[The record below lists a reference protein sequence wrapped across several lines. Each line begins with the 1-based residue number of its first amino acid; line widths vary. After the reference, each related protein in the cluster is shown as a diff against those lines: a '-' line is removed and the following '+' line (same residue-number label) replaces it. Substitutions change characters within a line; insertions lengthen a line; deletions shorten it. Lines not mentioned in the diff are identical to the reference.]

1 MNLYMKTKNILM
13 LTLLA
18 GTCLPAMAQY
28 DIVDSVAYKKQ
39 TVDIGA
45 NRQFTREQSTAS
57 VNVITNKDVN
67 KRGAR
72 NIGNNILGQGGGLVS
87 LDGSGLYNAQ
97 NPTFY
102 IRGMQS
108 LSGSTPLFIV
118 DGVER
123 AIENVV
129 AEDVESVQILKDAAA
144 TALYGYKGANGVVLI
159 TTKHGQYDTKSFT
172 VTYDHV
178 FSFLTNKPK
187 MVDAATYASAVN
199 EAYRNQGSVGNV
211 AYSDAVISAYKNGTN
226 HLYYPNVNWADETFR
241 NVSNNDRFN
250 LEFKGGT
257 KNFRYYT
264 NVQLLTNKGF
274 IKNFQN
280 DGYSTQN
287 KYTRGSL
294 RSNMDIDLGP
304 KTKLHTHLYGLL
316 TEQSQPGSQA
326 DLWSM
331 IYQIPANA
339 FPVKVSDNVWGGNT
353 VYTTNNPVAQSQG
366 AAYYKNHQRA
376 LYADVQLEQDLS
388 AITEGLSVQGQIGYD
403 TWSNVYEDHSK
414 TYRYSYYEVSNIG
427 DVVADGSAPMSS
439 VLGSDSNMGTASDN
453 NSWIRRCIFNA
464 ALNYDRTFAAKH
476 SVYGQL
482 KYDYEFNDQTGTN
495 TTVYRHNVSLFGHY
509 GYDNRYLLDVALVES
524 GSSRLA
530 PGSKWAFSPNVSAA
544 WNISNEAFMKDV
556 KWVDFLKLRASWG
569 NQSLDVLPGGNIWTY
584 YDQFYLMNGNS
595 YPFDATYTGTQ
606 WGNTYMSTAMTQHL
620 GHEKATKLNVG
631 IDATL
636 FGGLNLSIDY
646 YYQHRYD
653 IWCSTAGS
661 YSSVFGLEAPYE
673 NVGVVNSKGFD
684 VSADYSKNINKD
696 LTINVGASV
705 TFNKTIVEEQAEA
718 PQLFANTSSTGLRY
732 GQAFGYVANGFFQ
745 KSDDL
750 NGDGIISAA
759 EMTEQGYPVQ
769 SFTTVYPGDVKY
781 VDLTGDDKI
790 DNNDRKAIGYSTTA
804 PDLYYNFHLG
814 AEYKGLGLDAMFQGV
829 SNWTGFMTTNGLYR
843 SAVATN
849 TLSQYL
855 YDNSWSAER
864 GNTENP
870 MFSRLSTT
878 GNANNDVNSTLN
890 MFDRSYLKLRYVELY
905 YHLPKTMLNKLS
917 FVNKVKVYVR
927 GTDLFTIDNLD
938 EADAASYGVTQPLTR
953 SLQIGAAVTF

>member
-1 MNLYMKTKNILM
+1 MKTKNIFM

-18 GTCLPAMAQY
+18 GVCLPAMAQY
-28 DIVDSVAYKKQ
+28 DIMDSVAYKKQ
-39 TVDIGA
+39 TLDIGA
-45 NRQFTREQSTAS
+45 NRQFTREQSTAAVS
-57 VNVITNKDVN
+57 VITNKDVN

-72 NIGNNILGQGGGLVS
+72 NIGNNILGQGSGLIS
-87 LDGSGLYNAQ
+87 LDGSGIYNDQ

-102 IRGMQS
+102 IRGLQS

-123 AIENVV
+123 AIQNVV

-159 TTKHGQYDTKSFT
+159 TTKHGKYDTKSITF
-172 VTYDHV
+172 TYDHV

-187 MVDAATYASAVN
+187 MADAATYASAVN
-199 EAYRNQGSVGNV
+199 EAYRNQGAVV
-211 AYSDAVISAYKNGTN
+211 PTYSDAVINAYRNGTN
-226 HLYYPNVNWADETFR
+226 PLYYPNVNWADETFR

-250 LEFKGGT
+250 IEFKGGT

-287 KYTRGSL
+287 KYTRGTL

-316 TEQSQPGSQA
+316 TEQSQPGAQA
-326 DLWSM
+326 DIWSM
-331 IYQIPANA
+331 IYQVPANA
-339 FPVKVSDNVWGGNT
+339 FPVKVSDAVWGGNT
-353 VYTTNNPVAQSQG
+353 VYTTNNPVAQSQA

-376 LYADVQLEQDLS
+376 LYADLQLNQDLS

-403 TWSNVYEDHSK
+403 TWSNVYENHSK
-414 TYRYSYYEVSNIG
+414 TYRYSYYEVPNAG
-427 DVVADGSAPMSS
+427 DVVADGNAPMSS
-439 VLGSDSNMGTASDN
+439 VLGSDSNMGTDSNN

-464 ALNYDRTFAAKH
+464 ALNYDRIFADKH

-482 KYDYEFNDQTGTN
+482 KYDYEYNDQTGTN

-544 WNISNEAFMKDV
+544 WNISNEAFLKDV
-556 KWVDFLKLRASWG
+556 AWLDFLKLRASWG
-569 NQSLDVLPGGNIWTY
+569 NQSLDVLPGDNVWTY
-584 YDQFYLMNGNS
+584 YNQFYLMNANT

-606 WGNTYMSTAMTQHL
+606 WGNTYLSTAMTQRL
-620 GHEKATKLNVG
+620 GHERSSKFNVG

-636 FGGLNLSIDY
+636 FGGLNLSLDY

-661 YSSVFGLEAPYE
+661 YSSVFGLDAPYE

-684 VSADYSKNINKD
+684 FSADYSKKINEN
-696 LTINVGASV
+696 LTINVGASL
-705 TFNKTIVEEQAEA
+705 TFNKTIVDEQAEA
-718 PQLFANTSSTGLRY
+718 PQLYANTSSTGCRY

-759 EMTEQGYPVQ
+759 EMTELGYPVQ

-814 AEYKGLGLDAMFQGV
+814 AEYKGIGFDAMFQGV
-829 SNWTGFMTTNGLYR
+829 GNWTGFMTTNGLYR

-855 YDNSWSAER
+855 YENSWSAER

-870 MFSRLSTT
+870 MFPRLSTT
-878 GNANNDVNSTLN
+878 SNANNDVNSTLN

-905 YHLPKTMLNKLS
+905 WNMPKTMLSKLNI
-917 FVNKVKVYVR
+917 VNNLKLYVR

-938 EADAASYGVTQPLTR
+938 EADAASYGVVQPLTR

>member
-1 MNLYMKTKNILM
+1 MKTKNIFM

-18 GTCLPAMAQY
+18 GVCLPAMAQY
-28 DIVDSVAYKKQ
+28 DIMDSVAYKKQ
-39 TVDIGA
+39 TLDIGA
-45 NRQFTREQSTAS
+45 NRQFTREQSTAAVS
-57 VNVITNKDVN
+57 VITNKDVN

-72 NIGNNILGQGGGLVS
+72 NIGNNILGQGSGLIS
-87 LDGSGLYNAQ
+87 LDGSGIYNDQ

-102 IRGMQS
+102 IRGLQS

-123 AIENVV
+123 AIQNVV

-159 TTKHGQYDTKSFT
+159 TTKHGKYDTKSITF
-172 VTYDHV
+172 TYDHV

-187 MVDAATYASAVN
+187 MADAVTYASVVN
-199 EAYRNQGSVGNV
+199 EAYRNQGAVV
-211 AYSDAVISAYKNGTN
+211 PTYSDAVINAYRNGTN
-226 HLYYPNVNWADETFR
+226 PLYYPNVNWADETFR

-250 LEFKGGT
+250 IEFKGGT

-287 KYTRGSL
+287 KYTRGTL

-316 TEQSQPGSQA
+316 TEQSQPGAQA
-326 DLWSM
+326 DIWSM
-331 IYQIPANA
+331 IYQVPANA
-339 FPVKVSDNVWGGNT
+339 FPVKVSDAVWGGNT
-353 VYTTNNPVAQSQG
+353 VYTTNNPVAQSQA

-376 LYADVQLEQDLS
+376 LYADLQLNQDLS

-414 TYRYSYYEVSNIG
+414 TYRYSYYEVPNAG
-427 DVVADGSAPMSS
+427 DVVADGNAPMSS
-439 VLGSDSNMGTASDN
+439 VLGSDSNMGTDSNN

-464 ALNYDRTFAAKH
+464 ALNYDRIFADKH

-482 KYDYEFNDQTGTN
+482 KYDYEYNDQTGTN

-544 WNISNEAFMKDV
+544 WNISNEAFLKDV
-556 KWVDFLKLRASWG
+556 AWLDFLKLRASWG
-569 NQSLDVLPGGNIWTY
+569 NQSLDVLPGDNVWTY
-584 YDQFYLMNGNS
+584 YNQFYLMNANI

-606 WGNTYMSTAMTQHL
+606 WGNTYLSTAMTQRL
-620 GHEKATKLNVG
+620 GHERSSKFNVG

-636 FGGLNLSIDY
+636 FGGLNLSLDY

-661 YSSVFGLEAPYE
+661 YSSVFGLDAPYE

-684 VSADYSKNINKD
+684 FSADYSKKINEN
-696 LTINVGASV
+696 LTINVGASL
-705 TFNKTIVEEQAEA
+705 TFNKTIVDEQAEA
-718 PQLFANTSSTGLRY
+718 PQLYANTSSTGCRY

-745 KSDDL
+745 KSDDI

-759 EMTEQGYPVQ
+759 EMKEKGYPVQ

-814 AEYKGLGLDAMFQGV
+814 AEYKGIGFDAMFQGV
-829 SNWTGFMTTNGLYR
+829 GNWTGFMTTNGLYR

-855 YDNSWSAER
+855 YENSWSAER
-864 GNTENP
+864 DNTENP
-870 MFSRLSTT
+870 MFPRLSTT
-878 GNANNDVNSTLN
+878 SNANNDVNSTLN

-905 YHLPKTMLNKLS
+905 WNMPKTMLSKLS
-917 FVNKVKVYVR
+917 IVNNLKLYVR

>member
-1 MNLYMKTKNILM
+1 MKTKNIFM

-18 GTCLPAMAQY
+18 GVCLPAMAQY
-28 DIVDSVAYKKQ
+28 DIMDSVAYKKQ
-39 TVDIGA
+39 TLDIGA
-45 NRQFTREQSTAS
+45 NRQFTREQSTAAVS
-57 VNVITNKDVN
+57 VITNKDVN

-72 NIGNNILGQGGGLVS
+72 NIGNNILGQGSGLIS
-87 LDGSGLYNAQ
+87 LDGSGIYNDQ

-102 IRGMQS
+102 IRGLQS

-123 AIENVV
+123 AIQNVV

-159 TTKHGQYDTKSFT
+159 TTKHGKYDTKSITF
-172 VTYDHV
+172 TYDHV

-187 MVDAATYASAVN
+187 MADAATYASAVN
-199 EAYRNQGSVGNV
+199 EAYRNQGAVIPT
-211 AYSDAVISAYKNGTN
+211 YSDAVINAYRNGTN
-226 HLYYPNVNWADETFR
+226 PLYYPNVNWADETFR

-250 LEFKGGT
+250 IEFKGGT

-287 KYTRGSL
+287 KYTRGTL

-316 TEQSQPGSQA
+316 TEQSQPGAQA
-326 DLWSM
+326 DIWSM
-331 IYQIPANA
+331 IYQVPANA
-339 FPVKVSDNVWGGNT
+339 FPVKVSDAVWGGNT
-353 VYTTNNPVAQSQG
+353 VYTTNNPVAQSQA

-376 LYADVQLEQDLS
+376 LYADLQLNQDLS

-403 TWSNVYEDHSK
+403 TWSNVYENHSK
-414 TYRYSYYEVSNIG
+414 TYRYSYYEVPNAG
-427 DVVADGSAPMSS
+427 DVVADGNAPMSS
-439 VLGSDSNMGTASDN
+439 VLGSDSNMGTDSNN

-464 ALNYDRTFAAKH
+464 ALNYDRIFADKH

-482 KYDYEFNDQTGTN
+482 KYDYEYNDQTGTN

-544 WNISNEAFMKDV
+544 WNISNEAFLKDV
-556 KWVDFLKLRASWG
+556 AWLDFLKLRASWG
-569 NQSLDVLPGGNIWTY
+569 NQSLDVLPGDNVWTY
-584 YDQFYLMNGNS
+584 YNQFYLMNANT

-606 WGNTYMSTAMTQHL
+606 WGNTYLSTAMTQRL
-620 GHEKATKLNVG
+620 GHERSSKFNVG

-636 FGGLNLSIDY
+636 FGGLNLSLDY

-661 YSSVFGLEAPYE
+661 YSSVFGLDAPYE

-684 VSADYSKNINKD
+684 FSADYSKKINEN
-696 LTINVGASV
+696 LTINVGASL
-705 TFNKTIVEEQAEA
+705 TFNKTIVDEQAEA
-718 PQLFANTSSTGLRY
+718 PQLYANTSSTGCRY

-759 EMTEQGYPVQ
+759 EMTELGYPVQ

-814 AEYKGLGLDAMFQGV
+814 AEYKGIGFDAMFQGV
-829 SNWTGFMTTNGLYR
+829 GNWTGFMTTNGLYR

-855 YDNSWSAER
+855 YENSWSAER

-870 MFSRLSTT
+870 MFPRLSTT
-878 GNANNDVNSTLN
+878 SNANNDVNSTLN

-905 YHLPKTMLNKLS
+905 WNMPKTMLSKLNI
-917 FVNKVKVYVR
+917 VNNLKFYVR

-938 EADAASYGVTQPLTR
+938 EADAASYGVAQPLTR

>member
-1 MNLYMKTKNILM
+1 M

-18 GTCLPAMAQY
+18 GVCLPAMAQS
-28 DIVDSVAYKKQ
+28 DIVDSVAYKDQ

-45 NRQFTREQSTAS
+45 NRLFTREQSTAS
-57 VNVITNKDVN
+57 VGVITTKDVN

-72 NIGNNILGQGGGLVS
+72 NIGNNILGQGNGLVS

-102 IRGMQS
+102 IRGIQS
-108 LSGSTPLFIV
+108 LNGSSPLIIV

-144 TALYGYKGANGVVLI
+144 TALYGYKGANGVLLI
-159 TTKHGQYDTKSFT
+159 TTKHGQYNTKSFT
-172 VTYDHV
+172 FTYDHV
-178 FSFLTNKPK
+178 FSFLTNKPE

-199 EAYRNQGSVGNV
+199 EAYRNQGSTGNV
-211 AYSDAVISAYKNGTN
+211 AYSDAVINAYKNGTN
-226 HLYYPNVNWADETFR
+226 PLYYPNVNWVDETFR

-287 KYTRGSL
+287 KYTRGTL
-294 RSNMDIDLGP
+294 RSNMDIDLTP

-339 FPVKVSDNVWGGNT
+339 FPVKVSNAVWGGNT
-353 VYTTNNPVAQSQG
+353 VYTTNNPVAQSQA

-376 LYADVQLEQDLS
+376 LYADVQLVQDLS
-388 AITEGLSVQGQIGYD
+388 AITPGLSAQGQIGYD
-403 TWSNVYEDHSK
+403 TWSNIYEDHSK
-414 TYRYSYYEVSNIG
+414 TYRYSYYDVSHTG
-427 DVVADGSAPMSS
+427 DVVADGSAALSS
-439 VLGSDSNMGTASDN
+439 VEGSDSNMGTAANN
-453 NSWIRRCIFNA
+453 NSWIRRCVFNGSI
-464 ALNYDRTFAAKH
+464 NYDMKFAEKH
-476 SVYGQL
+476 ALYGQL
-482 KYDYEFNDQTGTN
+482 KYDYEYNDQTGTN
-495 TTVYRHNVSLFGHY
+495 TTVYRHNISLFAHY

-544 WNISNEAFMKDV
+544 WNISNEDFMKDV

-569 NQSLDVLPGGNIWTY
+569 NQSLDVLPGSSVWTY
-584 YDQFYLMNGNS
+584 YDQFYLMNGTS

-606 WGNTYMSTAMTQHL
+606 WGNTYLSTAKTQSL
-620 GHEKATKLNVG
+620 GRERATKFNVG
-631 IDATL
+631 IDATI
-636 FGGLNLSIDY
+636 FGSLNISLDY
-646 YYQHRYD
+646 FYQHRYD

-661 YSSVFGLEAPYE
+661 YNSVFGLTAPYE
-673 NVGVVNSKGFD
+673 NVGIVNSKGIEI
-684 VSADYSKNINKD
+684 SADYSKKINSD
-696 LTINVGASV
+696 LTINVGASAS
-705 TFNKTIVEEQAEA
+705 FNKNTVKEQAEA
-718 PQLFANTSSTGLRY
+718 PQLYANTSSTGERY

-745 KSDDL
+745 KSDDID
-750 NGDGIISAA
+750 GDGIISTA
-759 EMTEQGYPVQ
+759 EMLQKGYPVQ

-781 VDLTGDDKI
+781 VDLTGDNII
-790 DNNDRKAIGYSTTA
+790 DSNDRKAIGYSTTA
-804 PDLYYNFHLG
+804 PDIYYNFHLG
-814 AEYKGLGLDAMFQGV
+814 AEYKGFGLDAMFQGV
-829 SNWTGFMTTNGLYR
+829 GHWTGFMTTNGLYR

-864 GNTENP
+864 NNTENALFP
-870 MFSRLSTT
+870 RLSTT
-878 GNANNDVNSTLN
+878 SNANNDLNSTLN

-905 YHLPKTMLNKLS
+905 YYLPKSVLDKLS
-917 FVNKVKVYVR
+917 VINKVKFYVR
-927 GTDLFTIDNLD
+927 GTDLFTADHLD
-938 EADAASYGVTQPLTR
+938 KADAASYGVTQPLTR
-953 SLQIGAAVTF
+953 SVQLGAALTF